1 MSSGEDKI
9 RLKIKELETEYART
23 QKNKATE
30 GHLGLLKAK
39 LSKLRREL
47 LGKRSLGF
55 YCLGLHRI
63 FPAVVFDINFQ
74 TFQNL
79 AQQGRKEE
87 VQVKEDL
94 KFQNREIHV
103 LV

>member
-30 GHLGLLKAK
+30 GHLGLIKAK

-47 LGKRSLGF
+47 TEVAAGKKGGGGSGEVMCCSFF
-55 YCLGLHRI
+55 YLI
-63 FPAVVFDINFQ
+63 FDEMHA
-74 TFQNL
+74 L
-79 AQQGRKEE
+79 LRGA
-87 VQVKEDL
+87 L
-94 KFQNREIHV
+94 K
-103 LV
+103 

>member
-1 MSSGEDKI
+1 MQKRVTPVKHSTMSSGEDKI

-47 LGKRSLGF
+47 LGEYYDSTL
-55 YCLGLHRI
+55 LL
-63 FPAVVFDINFQ
+63 
-74 TFQNL
+74 
-79 AQQGRKEE
+79 
-87 VQVKEDL
+87 
-94 KFQNREIHV
+94 
-103 LV
+103 

>member
-47 LGKRSLGF
+47 LGEYYDSMLLP
-55 YCLGLHRI
+55 YHN
-63 FPAVVFDINFQ
+63 VS
-74 TFQNL
+74 
-79 AQQGRKEE
+79 
-87 VQVKEDL
+87 
-94 KFQNREIHV
+94 
-103 LV
+103 

>member
-1 MSSGEDKI
+1 MSGEDKI

-47 LGKRSLGF
+47 TELSATKKTGGGAGEVLFNSFLT
-55 YCLGLHRI
+55 CL
-63 FPAVVFDINFQ
+63 F
-74 TFQNL
+74 
-79 AQQGRKEE
+79 
-87 VQVKEDL
+87 
-94 KFQNREIHV
+94 
-103 LV
+103 

>member
-30 GHLGLLKAK
+30 GHLGLVKAK

-47 LGKRSLGF
+47 TELSSGKKGGGGGSG
-55 YCLGLHRI
+55 
-63 FPAVVFDINFQ
+63 
-74 TFQNL
+74 
-79 AQQGRKEE
+79 E
-87 VQVKEDL
+87 VM
-94 KFQNREIHV
+94 NNSCT
-103 LV
+103 

>member
-47 LGKRSLGF
+47 LGEYYESMLLP
-55 YCLGLHRI
+55 YYN
-63 FPAVVFDINFQ
+63 VS
-74 TFQNL
+74 
-79 AQQGRKEE
+79 
-87 VQVKEDL
+87 
-94 KFQNREIHV
+94 
-103 LV
+103 

>member
-47 LGKRSLGF
+47 LGKIQDRL
-55 YCLGLHRI
+55 Y
-63 FPAVVFDINFQ
+63 INF
-74 TFQNL
+74 TSFSNDCNILLQNRAL
-79 AQQGRKEE
+79 RGRKAAEPAN
-87 VQVKEDL
+87 VVL
-94 KFQNREIHV
+94 KYPSLVTLASV
-103 LV
+103 L

>member
-47 LGKRSLGF
+47 LGTLSTLTTHLL
-55 YCLGLHRI
+55 YE
-63 FPAVVFDINFQ
+63 FPDNEHF
-74 TFQNL
+74 L
-79 AQQGRKEE
+79 M
-87 VQVKEDL
+87 
-94 KFQNREIHV
+94 
-103 LV
+103 

>member
-47 LGKRSLGF
+47 LGKRLLGF
-55 YCLGLHRI
+55 YCLGLYHI

-74 TFQNL
+74 TC
-79 AQQGRKEE
+79 
-87 VQVKEDL
+87 
-94 KFQNREIHV
+94 
-103 LV
+103 

>member
-47 LGKRSLGF
+47 LGELF
-55 YCLGLHRI
+55 TCIDNYFEL
-63 FPAVVFDINFQ
+63 
-74 TFQNL
+74 
-79 AQQGRKEE
+79 
-87 VQVKEDL
+87 
-94 KFQNREIHV
+94 
-103 LV
+103 

>member
-47 LGKRSLGF
+47 LGEYYDSMLLL
-55 YCLGLHRI
+55 YYN
-63 FPAVVFDINFQ
+63 VS
-74 TFQNL
+74 
-79 AQQGRKEE
+79 
-87 VQVKEDL
+87 
-94 KFQNREIHV
+94 
-103 LV
+103 